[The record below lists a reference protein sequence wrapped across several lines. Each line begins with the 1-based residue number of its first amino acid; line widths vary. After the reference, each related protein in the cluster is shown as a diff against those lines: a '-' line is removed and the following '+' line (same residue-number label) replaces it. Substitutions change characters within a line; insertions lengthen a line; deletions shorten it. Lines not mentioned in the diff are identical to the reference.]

1 MRQSPQ
7 TENVESLV
15 QPREVQAILIPNSQT
30 VTKRIP
36 SAKPNMVDEG
46 INTVVCAS
54 AETQD
59 LGNGEIFNSS
69 KAIVSQSALEE
80 HSQKED
86 AYEDQ
91 VDDYAQVQLDNIAS
105 ENNGVITCPNC

>member
-1 MRQSPQ
+1 
-7 TENVESLV
+7 
-15 QPREVQAILIPNSQT
+15 
-30 VTKRIP
+30 
-36 SAKPNMVDEG
+36 MVDEG

-69 KAIVSQSALEE
+69 KAIVSQSTLEE

-91 VDDYAQVQLDNIAS
+91 VDDYAQV
-105 ENNGVITCPNC
+105 

>member
-1 MRQSPQ
+1 
-7 TENVESLV
+7 
-15 QPREVQAILIPNSQT
+15 
-30 VTKRIP
+30 
-36 SAKPNMVDEG
+36 MVDEG

-69 KAIVSQSALEE
+69 KAIVLQSALEE

-91 VDDYAQVQLDNIAS
+91 VDDYAQV
-105 ENNGVITCPNC
+105 